1 MPRARSLAPA
11 ARWVALWTLLWTGL
25 GLFFASEAAIRQ
37 FPGRERSLSWGDAL
51 TVNIPFYLIW
61 GVVALAVL
69 GLCRL
74 WPIAGARLAR
84 NLGLHVAAS
93 LAVASLD
100 LALAEGLFHAIRAWR
115 GAPVDFSEAL
125 SFSFRHNFH
134 VNVVTYWAVVG
145 VYHLVAYYRGLRE
158 KELIASRLEEQLARA
173 ELSALRMQLQPHFL
187 FNALHSISELVYSDP
202 AAADRMLV
210 RLSDLLRQSLETT
223 GQHEVPLEQELEYVE
238 RYLEIE
244 RMRFE
249 ERLRT
254 RFQIEAGTEQALLPS
269 LLLQPLV
276 ENAIK
281 YAVSPQEAG
290 AEITIAAQLVGPNL
304 RITVSD
310 TGPGLQSGGSSN
322 RLTGVTF
329 DGGEQVS
336 TGVGLAN
343 IRDRLA
349 QAYGEDHRFETMEP
363 PEGGFAVLIEIPFER
378 REAAPASLPTD
389 KRPALAG

>member
-244 RMRFE
+244 RMRFSD
-249 ERLRT
+249 RLRLQFLVDEFVLDAAVPT
-254 RFQIEAGTEQALLPS
+254 F
-269 LLLQPLV
+269 LLQPLV
-276 ENAIK
+276 ENA
-281 YAVSPQEAG
+281 VVHGVGRSPGPGRVTVRGRREGDELYLEVENDLPAG
-290 AEITIAAQLVGPNL
+290 APA
-304 RITVSD
+304 RRSD
-310 TGPGLQSGGSSN
+310 
-322 RLTGVTF
+322 R
-329 DGGEQVS
+329 E
-336 TGVGLAN
+336 GVGIQNTRA
-343 IRDRLA
+343 RLA
-349 QAYGEDHRFETMEP
+349 QLYGERGRLELELR
-363 PEGGFAVLIEIPFER
+363 PEGIAVARVVLPYRELDGARYVR
-378 REAAPASLPTD
+378 R
-389 KRPALAG
+389 R

>member
-1 MPRARSLAPA
+1 MPRTRSLAPA

-244 RMRFE
+244 RMRFSD
-249 ERLRT
+249 RLRLQ
-254 RFQIEAGTEQALLPS
+254 FLVDEFVLDAAVLAF
-269 LLLQPLV
+269 LLQPLV
-276 ENAIK
+276 ENA
-281 YAVSPQEAG
+281 VVHGVGRSPGPGRVTVRGRREGDELYLEVENDLPAG
-290 AEITIAAQLVGPNL
+290 APA
-304 RITVSD
+304 RRSD
-310 TGPGLQSGGSSN
+310 
-322 RLTGVTF
+322 R
-329 DGGEQVS
+329 E
-336 TGVGLAN
+336 GVGIQNTRA
-343 IRDRLA
+343 RLA
-349 QAYGEDHRFETMEP
+349 QLYGERGRLELELR
-363 PEGGFAVLIEIPFER
+363 PEGIAVARVVLPYRELDGARYVR
-378 REAAPASLPTD
+378 R
-389 KRPALAG
+389 R

>member
-1 MPRARSLAPA
+1 MPRARSFAPA
-11 ARWVALWTLLWTGL
+11 ARWVAFWTLLWTGL

-244 RMRFE
+244 RMRFSD
-249 ERLRT
+249 RLRLQFLVDEFVLDAAVPT
-254 RFQIEAGTEQALLPS
+254 F
-269 LLLQPLV
+269 LLQPLV
-276 ENAIK
+276 ENA
-281 YAVSPQEAG
+281 VVHGVGRSPGPGRVTVRGRREGDELYLEVENDLPAG
-290 AEITIAAQLVGPNL
+290 APA
-304 RITVSD
+304 RRSD
-310 TGPGLQSGGSSN
+310 
-322 RLTGVTF
+322 R
-329 DGGEQVS
+329 E
-336 TGVGLAN
+336 GVGIQNTRA
-343 IRDRLA
+343 RLA
-349 QAYGEDHRFETMEP
+349 QLYGERGRLELELR
-363 PEGGFAVLIEIPFER
+363 PEGIAVARVVLPYRELDGARYVR
-378 REAAPASLPTD
+378 R
-389 KRPALAG
+389 R